1 MPAQA
6 EPSPSGRAATG
17 FERVSVRFRKS
28 KHSIASALVIFSL
41 WVIAVGIIA
50 SGIARERLY
59 AGA

>member
-1 MPAQA
+1 M
-6 EPSPSGRAATG
+6 
-17 FERVSVRFRKS
+17 RFRKS